1 MSDTTTT
8 ILGASSILNA
18 GRHRRYVEVHVPALE
33 GTVRLRALNVA
44 ERDELDQWVHDQK
57 GNVRGFRARVLQ
69 ATVCDADGA
78 LILRE
83 VPAATIAELMAE
95 AIEPIFEAAMPL
107 AGLSLA
113 DVKRIE
119 GN

>member
-1 MSDTTTT
+1 MTESTT
-8 ILGASSILNA
+8 ILGASAILGA
-18 GRHRRYVEVHVPALE
+18 AKKRRYVEVPVPALE
-33 GTVRLRALNVA
+33 GTVRLRSLNVA

-95 AIEPIFEAAMPL
+95 AIEPLFEAAMPL
-107 AGLSLA
+107 AGLTPA
-113 DVKRIE
+113 DVKRLE